1 MGEEELKKEI
11 ESLKKQVYTMQG
23 MLKNLM
29 DMHKNVLQKVSMDSD
44 IEKRYLKMLSL
55 YKRYGKISPSVL
67 PDIKDPIS
75 ENIVEILLDTKSANI
90 TQITERMRHKKGSA
104 SRHTVRDRLKKL
116 EEKNVVKR
124 IESGTGKNYTLTDK
138 IIEKWAELLGIKK

>member
-11 ESLKKQVYTMQG
+11 ESLKKQVDTMQG

-124 IESGTGKNYTLTDK
+124 VESGTGKNYTLTDK

>member
-11 ESLKKQVYTMQG
+11 ESLKKQVDTMQG

-44 IEKRYLKMLSL
+44 IEKRYLNMLSL

-124 IESGTGKNYTLTDK
+124 VESGTGKNYTLTDK